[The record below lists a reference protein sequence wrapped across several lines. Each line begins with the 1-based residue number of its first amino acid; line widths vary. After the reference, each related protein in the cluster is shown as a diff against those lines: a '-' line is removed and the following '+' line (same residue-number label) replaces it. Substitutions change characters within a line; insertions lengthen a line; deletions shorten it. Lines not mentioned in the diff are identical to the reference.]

1 MIYLDNAAATPVSK
15 KVIEAMMPYYSEL
28 FHNPSAHYS
37 AARNVK
43 VALEDARED
52 IARQIGARPSEIIF
66 TAGGTESANLAI
78 KGIMDT
84 YPEAN
89 CVVSAI
95 EHDAVAKSAQHYEC
109 KIAPVDNVGCVDK
122 NSLRE
127 LIDDNTVLVSVM
139 LANNEIGTVQHIK
152 DIVAIADEV
161 RTNRRKN
168 KNDTPLYVHTDAC
181 QAPLY
186 LDCHVA
192 RSGVDMMTLNGGK
205 IHGPKQSGILYKKS
219 HVELK
224 AIINGG
230 GQEYGYRNGTENV
243 AQAVGFAKA
252 LALSAENKPDR
263 VKRVSQLRDYFIEQL
278 ESRFDAVLSGH
289 RQKRLANNVHVSF
302 PGADNER
309 VLFSLDDSDIAA
321 AAGSACQAS
330 NDEASH
336 VLMAIGKSNDY
347 ANSSIRFS
355 LGKDTTIQDIDDTL
369 QALEASLKA

>member
-122 NSLRE
+122 
-127 LIDDNTVLVSVM
+127 T
-139 LANNEIGTVQHIK
+139 A
-152 DIVAIADEV
+152 
-161 RTNRRKN
+161 
-168 KNDTPLYVHTDAC
+168 
-181 QAPLY
+181 
-186 LDCHVA
+186 
-192 RSGVDMMTLNGGK
+192 
-205 IHGPKQSGILYKKS
+205 
-219 HVELK
+219 
-224 AIINGG
+224 
-230 GQEYGYRNGTENV
+230 
-243 AQAVGFAKA
+243 
-252 LALSAENKPDR
+252 
-263 VKRVSQLRDYFIEQL
+263 
-278 ESRFDAVLSGH
+278 
-289 RQKRLANNVHVSF
+289 
-302 PGADNER
+302 
-309 VLFSLDDSDIAA
+309 
-321 AAGSACQAS
+321 
-330 NDEASH
+330 
-336 VLMAIGKSNDY
+336 
-347 ANSSIRFS
+347 
-355 LGKDTTIQDIDDTL
+355 
-369 QALEASLKA
+369 